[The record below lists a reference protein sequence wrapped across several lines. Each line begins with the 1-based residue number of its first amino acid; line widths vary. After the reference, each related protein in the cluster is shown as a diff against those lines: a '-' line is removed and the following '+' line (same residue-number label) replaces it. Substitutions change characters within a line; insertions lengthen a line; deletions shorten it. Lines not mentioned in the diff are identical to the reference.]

1 MLLEDICR
9 ATMEAFLKVYYR
21 SNFNLGKMFA
31 YWITYLLLLLLG
43 VLVPYFVSSTQELD
57 PVLYIVE

>member
-9 ATMEAFLKVYYR
+9 ATMEAFLKVYYWF
-21 SNFNLGKMFA
+21 NFNLGKMFA
-31 YWITYLLLLLLG
+31 YWITYLLLLLVCFSAL
-43 VLVPYFVSSTQELD
+43 FVSSTQELD